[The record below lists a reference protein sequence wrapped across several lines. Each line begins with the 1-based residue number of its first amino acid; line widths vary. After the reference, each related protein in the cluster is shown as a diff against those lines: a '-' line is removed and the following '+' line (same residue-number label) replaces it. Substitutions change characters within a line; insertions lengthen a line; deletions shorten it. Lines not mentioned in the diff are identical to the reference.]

1 VYFSTISFWSY
12 TQVSCQKEEKKE
24 EKKDEKKAD
33 SKAIKVGRRLS
44 ARVGDFF
51 KSKPKAEV
59 AAPAKINENP
69 PVIDE
74 PTPVAP
80 LENPAT
86 EAAAAPEPTVEEPV
100 EAAPAAAPVVAA
112 AA

>member
-1 VYFSTISFWSY
+1 MLILL
-12 TQVSCQKEEKKE
+12 QKEEEKKE
-24 EKKDEKKAD
+24 EKKDIKAL
-33 SKAIKVGRRLS
+33 KVGRRLS

-59 AAPAKINENP
+59 ATPAKINENP

-74 PTPVAP
+74 PTLVAP

-86 EAAAAPEPTVEEPV
+86 TEEATPVPVAAVEEPAKPI

-112 AA
+112 TA